1 MLEVKRE
8 VLRRRRGYDSELDSV
23 FDLKQFKGEL
33 LNLPQKVSKE
43 GVNQLSENVSRFK
56 EALKVGQSLE

>member
-8 VLRRRRGYDSELDSV
+8 VLRRRRGYDSDLDSV

-33 LNLPQKVSKE
+33 INLPQKVSKE
-43 GVNQLSENVSRFK
+43 GVNQLGENVARFK
-56 EALKVGQSLE
+56 